1 MCVKP
6 SEDKM
11 HSVFYLH
18 KWRLRAEKHQSQLM
32 KNDYLKAEF
41 KKKYAKVN
49 ALQNIVVI
57 EGNWR
62 QST

>member
-1 MCVKP
+1 
-6 SEDKM
+6 M